1 MNGPKVGIAALV
13 KLGQMLETPRIS
25 RYCPRRVVHTL
36 LTVKMCRVRAI
47 SRKD

>member
-13 KLGQMLETPRIS
+13 KFGYMLETPGIRWYSPDEMAVIIQA
-25 RYCPRRVVHTL
+25 
-36 LTVKMCRVRAI
+36 VRTI

>member
-25 RYCPRRVVHTL
+25 HYNAASEQMFGIVT
-36 LTVKMCRVRAI
+36 MCRVRTI

>member
-13 KLGQMLETPRIS
+13 KLGQMLETPRMS
-25 RYCPRRVVHTL
+25 RYCRRNRC
-36 LTVKMCRVRAI
+36 TVTMCGLRTI